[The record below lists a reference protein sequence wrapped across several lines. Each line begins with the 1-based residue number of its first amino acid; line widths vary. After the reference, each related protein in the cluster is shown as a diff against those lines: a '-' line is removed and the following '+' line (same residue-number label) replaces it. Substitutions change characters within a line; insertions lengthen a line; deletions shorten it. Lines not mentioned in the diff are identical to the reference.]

1 MLQKLAGHAE
11 AGGGHDEATVDIQDV
26 LVVPLGAASFAEA
39 LERAWRVREATAEIL
54 SRLGVPSG
62 LVADEGGIAGGLPSN
77 EAALATVA
85 SAIEVAGL
93 RPGQDAGIA
102 VDLAADQFY
111 RPSSEGTGSYHLA
124 LDGARL
130 DWEAWLEELERWCS
144 LYPVVSLED
153 PFHEDDWA
161 AWQAA
166 NLRLGRGRQLVGDDL
181 FATNLSRLHKGVSLG
196 AANAVLVKP
205 NQAGTLSRA
214 AAVMG
219 AAQAAGYATVVSAR
233 SGETETTG
241 SPIWP

>member
-1 MLQKLAGHAE
+1 MTNL
-11 AGGGHDEATVDIQDV
+11 TV
-26 LVVPLGAASFAEA
+26 AN
-39 LERAWRVREATAEIL
+39 
-54 SRLGVPSG
+54 LGVPSG
-62 LVADEGGIAGGLPSN
+62 LVADEGGIAGWLPSN

-85 SAIEVAGL
+85 SAIEAAGL
-93 RPGQDAGIA
+93 RPGEDAGIA

-111 RPSSEGTGSYHLA
+111 RPSSEGTGTYDLA

-130 DWEAWLEELERWCS
+130 GWEAWLEELERWCGR
-144 LYPVVSLED
+144 YPVVSLED

-166 NLRLGRGRQLVGDDL
+166 NQRLGRGRQLVGDDL
-181 FATNLSRLHKGVSLG
+181 FATNLSRLQKGVSLG

-233 SGETETTG
+233 SGETEDYWLADLAVGWRAGQVKVG
-241 SPIWP
+241 STQRSERTAKWNRLLEIEAEAAGKAELWRCA